1 MNQAQTRLP
10 SPIPLGILATALM
23 LVLYFVVVGLISG
36 LAFAAQQFAEFWYFL
51 LALAVGFGVQAGLFS
66 QLKRLAGA
74 HGASG
79 RVMATTGATSTATMV
94 SCCAHYLVNVL
105 PVMGITGFLTLVA
118 QYQIELFWLGLAF
131 NAVGI
136 AFISSRVIRAGK
148 EHRK

>member
-10 SPIPLGILATALM
+10 SPIPLGILATGLM
-23 LVLYFVVVGLISG
+23 LALYFVVGLISG
-36 LAFAAQQFAEFWYFL
+36 LAFAAQQFTEFWYFL

-66 QLKRLAGA
+66 RLQRLTGQ

-79 RVMATTGATSTATMV
+79 KVMATTGATSTATMV

-131 NAVGI
+131 NAAGI